1 MKKSYPYLNDK
12 VFLQQLIN
20 SKHLTY
26 FAKID
31 ILNWEEKTIKQ
42 IENKVISGSFN
53 INSSSI
59 IRRTA
64 NLTLVL
70 NENDA
75 VDLLS
80 LNRKVDIAIGYENFS
95 NKYNQYPI
103 IWFPM
108 GVYVVTNVNLS
119 HSTNTTTASLELKDK
134 MCLLNGQCG
143 GTLSSSVIFDNAE
156 TTDENGNIMIV
167 RPTIYQI
174 IRQLVNHFG
183 GQQLGKIIISDLDI
197 RVKQAM
203 QWTGTSPLYFL
214 QNSQNQYF
222 LTTNSSQYQ
231 SKRQQ
236 GYRDIDGSPF
246 SYGND
251 VGFIITDFTYPGD
264 LIGDAGNTIT
274 DILEKIKNILGN
286 YEYFYD
292 IDGNFVFR
300 EIKNYLNNA
309 QSKYILDSLNNNQF
323 VPDYL
328 AASGQS
334 YLLSPDQGRAVF
346 SFKSNQNIVTSYSNS
361 PKLNLIK
368 NDFIVWGMRKGTEGY
383 QFPIRYHLAID
394 EKPSVG
400 NTYKAFKYVSLD
412 DNFTEKWYIPL
423 QFNSLNNFPTT
434 GLYGVFY
441 LATDTQTIY
450 QWKLKDDLLQYVPIE
465 AQLVNITT
473 KDWRTELY
481 FQGVAAQP
489 YGLDSNYYY
498 TELLNEWPKLYNIL
512 PDYEENGEIHNN
524 SGFKEEFIKNPSQ
537 IDYYLD
543 FLEPRNSKTLEK
555 FAINN
560 IGRRTE
566 VMNKDKNTNCVFQP
580 FIPDVVLIKIDN
592 LNQSE
597 MSKLREECIARRQNY
612 YQVEESIYNALQM
625 GGRLFSCYE
634 EIKQTLQQYITY
646 NESITLQTLPVYF
659 LEPNTIIE
667 VEDSLNNI
675 YGNYII
681 NTLSFNLGTANNLT
695 INATR
700 VLEKV

>member
-59 IRRTA
+59 IRRIA

-70 NENDA
+70 DENDA

-143 GTLSSSVIFDNAE
+143 GTLSSSVIFDNVE

-334 YLLSPDQGRAVF
+334 YLLSPNQGRAVF

-441 LATDTQTIY
+441 LATDIQTIY

-512 PDYEENGEIHNN
+512 PDYEENGEIYNN